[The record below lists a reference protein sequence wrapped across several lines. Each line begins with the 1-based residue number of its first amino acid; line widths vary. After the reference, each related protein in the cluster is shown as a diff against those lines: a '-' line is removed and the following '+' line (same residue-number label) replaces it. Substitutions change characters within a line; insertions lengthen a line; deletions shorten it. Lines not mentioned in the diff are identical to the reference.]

1 MDHPL
6 FGAFSF
12 NNLRLPFSPKK
23 QASAASL
30 NRAAPGS
37 TKAQEFSGR
46 TGAPQSVP
54 APPPAAARSCGENLE
69 SAAPGPEH
77 CACPMALLGC
87 GSPAGL
93 LQLRQ
98 WNPVPRRRSRGR
110 GNSLRWL
117 PPSGRTARTAEAPVA
132 LDALPAGSGGGG
144 GGDGSA
150 CVTRDCRPS
159 SGAAI
164 FSSPGPQAKKGPGS
178 GQTLIQSPPQPGPGP
193 RPHLQ
198 STGLQRG

>member
-1 MDHPL
+1 
-6 FGAFSF
+6 
-12 NNLRLPFSPKK
+12 
-23 QASAASL
+23 
-30 NRAAPGS
+30 
-37 TKAQEFSGR
+37 
-46 TGAPQSVP
+46 
-54 APPPAAARSCGENLE
+54 
-69 SAAPGPEH
+69 
-77 CACPMALLGC
+77 MALLGC

-144 GGDGSA
+144 GGDGRA

-178 GQTLIQSPPQPGPGP
+178 SRLPNQAQAPALTCNPPVYSGDNSEGTAAPEIPGGP
-193 RPHLQ
+193 AVSGAR
-198 STGLQRG
+198 T